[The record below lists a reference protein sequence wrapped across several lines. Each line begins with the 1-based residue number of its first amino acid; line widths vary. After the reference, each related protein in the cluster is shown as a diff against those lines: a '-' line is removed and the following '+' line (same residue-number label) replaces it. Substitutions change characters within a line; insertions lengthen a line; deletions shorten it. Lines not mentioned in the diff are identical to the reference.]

1 MCKGIHV
8 DIIGLRG
15 VVQSLRAISEDRG
28 GAGGEFD
35 LSGTR
40 SDLVTS
46 GAKMFT
52 AVWAEAH
59 RVLTFL
65 SGTLAGGVDDTARDF
80 LAAERDHVGALTAF
94 IEALE
99 AR

>member
-1 MCKGIHV
+1 MCERIHV
-8 DIIGLRG
+8 DVTGLHG
-15 VVQSLRAISEDRG
+15 VTQSLQEISNDSG
-28 GAGGEFD
+28 GSGNEFD
-35 LSGTR
+35 LAGAF

-59 RVLTFL
+59 RVLTFT
-65 SGTLAGGVDDTARDF
+65 SGSLAGGVDDTARDF
-80 LAAERDHVGALTAF
+80 LVAEQDHLGALNTF

-99 AR
+99 VR